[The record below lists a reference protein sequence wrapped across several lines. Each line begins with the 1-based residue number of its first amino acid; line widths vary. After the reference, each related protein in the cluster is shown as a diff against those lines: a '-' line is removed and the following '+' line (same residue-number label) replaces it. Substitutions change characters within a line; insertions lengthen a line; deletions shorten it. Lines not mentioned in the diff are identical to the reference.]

1 MATTFPD
8 IGTLR
13 IEADFPL
20 AEVSAS
26 GILVIQGGLI
36 VYANPAASGITG
48 YSLEELLGMS
58 VLELGTPESRPLI
71 EERGRLSKRGEEV
84 PKHLEM
90 KFLTR
95 DGQERWIDCTFNF
108 LTLQGKPTTIA
119 NGIDIT
125 ERKRSEEALRKAEQK
140 YRDIFENAV
149 EGIFQTTPNGRFI
162 TANPALARILGY
174 DSPDEL
180 LSSRTDI
187 AHQHYVE
194 PRHRNEFKR
203 QLEKYG
209 VVRDFEHLAYR
220 KDGRK
225 IWLSENVRSV
235 CDEKGAVL
243 YYEGFTEDI
252 TARKHAEQEEEK
264 LLITERQAR
273 LQAVVMRDAS
283 LAITQDLNLERVLET
298 LLEYLRKLVPY
309 DSANV
314 MLLEDSK
321 FVVRAL
327 SGYENFCGDFNVVRT
342 LRLDAKS
349 NPIFA
354 EICSSRRSVLIND
367 TRQDAGWE
375 RVPGADHAR
384 NWIGVPLI
392 AYGKTIGLYSLDKT
406 QPGFFTPEH
415 MKLAESLAA
424 PAASAIA
431 NARLFQLGRENAE
444 ELEQRIIERERIEM
458 ALRESESFRRTIIE
472 SEPECV
478 KLVGPDYAV
487 IDINPAGLA
496 MLGAAVTKE
505 QVIGQSVLSLIAP
518 ESRYSYMAMHER
530 VLSGESVI
538 SEFEMIGPSGERR
551 RVETHAAPL
560 RNSDSSVMAQLAI
573 TRDITQ
579 RKNAEES
586 LSIFRNLIDQ
596 STDAIE
602 VLDPNTMHFIDCN
615 TAAHEILGY
624 TREEFLSMSAFDIDP
639 VIDKN
644 LVDQRSR
651 EMDKAGFVVFES
663 VHRRKDGSTFPVE
676 INAKNIQLEKEYRL
690 AIVRDIT
697 ERKRAEGRLQEYEK
711 VVEGLEEMI
720 VVVDRDYRYL
730 LANQAYLD
738 YRGVTREE
746 LVGHLAQEVV
756 GRDIFEQAIRHHLDE
771 CFQGKIV
778 RYEMTHAYPALGER
792 HLSVAYFPIDGP
804 NGIDRAACVLDD
816 ITDEKHARAS
826 LLQSERQLAE
836 AQRLA
841 SVGSWDWDISKQTVS
856 WSDEL
861 FRIFGIPRQE
871 IELGK
876 QAFQFIHPDDRD
888 LVVSSVE
895 SALKTKED
903 YSLNYRIRRP
913 DGVERILHTRGRVLC
928 NEHGKPARM
937 FGATQD
943 VTEHQQALTA
953 LRRAEEKYRQIFEN
967 ASEGIFQSTPEGRY
981 IVANPTLALMFGF
994 DSPEELIRSR
1004 TDIAGEEYCDPKRR
1018 EEFKNQLEKCGVV
1031 RDSEQQVFRKDGSKI
1046 WISVNARVVRNNE
1059 GEVLYYEGT
1068 VQEISERKRAETRSE
1083 IFSHLARRL
1092 SGARTQP
1099 AAARIIADSAYE
1111 LFGWDSCNLHLYD
1124 AKDDIIYPLLNV
1136 DTIEG
1141 QLVDIT
1147 TSTSVKPS
1155 ARSKRVI
1162 EQGPELTLRQQPVKF
1177 DDDSIPFGDTSRPS
1191 ASLMT
1196 VPICHADNVIG
1207 LLSIHSYEAD
1217 AYDDAHL
1224 RDLHALAAYCGETLN
1239 RVRIVES
1246 LRKSEERYRELFENA
1261 KDAYYVHDLQG
1272 RYISVN
1278 RAAENLAGRKREEII
1293 GKRFSDFIAP
1303 EQLPAVSEKLC
1314 RKLIDEGETNYETE
1328 VIASDGHRVPVE
1340 VSSHL
1345 IYENG
1350 VAVRVQGTARN
1361 IAERKRAEEALRQ
1374 SEREYRGLFE
1384 NARDPILIIDP
1395 EQEIVLAVNQRACE
1409 IYGISRSDFVGISL
1423 KTISSNVE
1431 RGRMIIKETLER
1443 GMSQNFETI
1452 QRRGDGT
1459 EMFLNINA
1467 SVVEYKGQIA
1477 IQSINRD
1484 ITEQKRAEEA
1494 LRRSEERF
1502 SKAFHSSPAALSI
1515 TLLDS
1520 GRLLEVND
1528 AFLRMTGF
1536 NREEVI
1542 GRSTLELGLWDSQ
1555 HRLQMAKA
1563 LRDHRAMADFEIKFR
1578 KKSGEVREA
1587 LLSVELIQLGSG
1599 EASVLSIAQDV
1610 TERNRAEEA
1619 LQRYPRQLIEAQ
1631 EAERQSV
1638 ARELHDQIGQ
1648 VLTAIHLNLQAVRK
1662 TCETTEASMLI
1673 DEGVAIVDEALGQV
1687 RNLSFELRP
1696 SLLDDLGLAAALRW
1710 YSDRVTQRTGIQTTA
1725 LIGLPEP
1732 SRLTKELETACFR
1745 IAQEALTNVVR
1756 HSQAKN
1762 VFVRLQKRNG
1772 QIRLSVRDDGVGFE
1786 AHSQNL
1792 APFTTHLGL
1801 RGMRERALALGGRLD
1816 VRSSR
1821 RGTRIA
1827 VRFPDENKIQDRHNT
1842 LEIELS
1848 HSG

>member
-8 IGTLR
+8 IAALG
-13 IEADFPL
+13 IGADLPL
-20 AEVSAS
+20 ADASPSA
-26 GILVIQGGLI
+26 ILIIQDGLI
-36 VYANPAASGITG
+36 VYANAAASGITG
-48 YSLEELLGMS
+48 YPPEELLGRS
-58 VLELGTPESRPLI
+58 VRDLATPEFRPLI
-71 EERGRLSKRGEEV
+71 EERKLLRKRGLEV

-95 DGQERWIDCTFNF
+95 DQQERWIDCTFNF

-125 ERKRSEEALRKAEQK
+125 ERKQAEQALRQAEQK

-180 LSSRTDI
+180 LNSRTDI
-187 AHQHYVE
+187 ARQHYVD
-194 PRHRNEFKR
+194 PVQRNEFKR
-203 QLEKYG
+203 QLEEYG

-225 IWLSENVRSV
+225 IWLTENVRSV
-235 CDEKGAVL
+235 CDDKGAVL

-252 TARKHAEQEEEK
+252 TARKHAEQEQEK
-264 LLITERQAR
+264 SLITERQAR
-273 LQAVVMRDAS
+273 LQAVVMRDAN

-321 FVVRAL
+321 FVVSAL
-327 SGYENFCGDFNVVRT
+327 SGYENFRGDLNVVRT
-342 LRLDAKS
+342 LSFDAKS
-349 NPIFA
+349 NSIIA
-354 EICSSRRSVLIND
+354 EICSSHRSVLITD
-367 TRQDAGWE
+367 TEHEGAWE
-375 RVPGADHAR
+375 RVPGAEHAR

-415 MKLAESLAA
+415 MRLAESLAA

-431 NARLFQLGRENAE
+431 NARLFQLGRQNAE
-444 ELEQRIIERERIEM
+444 ELEQRIVERERIAM

-496 MLGAAVTKE
+496 MFGAGSKE
-505 QVIGQSVLSLIAP
+505 QVIGQSVLSLVAP
-518 ESRYSYMAMHER
+518 EWRYSYMAMHER

-538 SEFEMIGPSGERR
+538 SEFEMIGPNGERR

-560 RNSDSSVMAQLAI
+560 RDSISNVIAQLAI
-573 TRDITQ
+573 TRDITE

-586 LSIFRNLIDQ
+586 LNIFRNLIDQ

-602 VLDPNTMHFIDCN
+602 VLDPNTMRYIDCN
-615 TAAHEILGY
+615 TAAHQTLGY
-624 TREEFLSMSAFDIDP
+624 TREEFLSMRAFDIDP

-644 LVDQRSR
+644 LVAQLNQ
-651 EMDKAGFVVFES
+651 EMEKFGFVIFES
-663 VHRRKDGSTFPVE
+663 VHRRKDGSTFQVE
-676 INAKNIQLEKEYRL
+676 INVKNIRLEKDYRL

-697 ERKRAEGRLQEYEK
+697 ERKRSEERLQEYEK
-711 VVEGLEEMI
+711 VVEGLDEMI
-720 VVVDRDYRYL
+720 VVVDRNYRYL
-730 LANQAYLD
+730 LANQAYLN
-738 YRGVTREE
+738 YRNVTRK
-746 LVGHLAQEVV
+746 EVI
-756 GRDIFEQAIRHHLDE
+756 GRVAAEVAGNDVFEQSIRKHLDE
-771 CFQGKIV
+771 CFQGKVV
-778 RYEMTHAYPALGER
+778 RYEMTDVYPTLGER
-792 HLSVAYFPIDGP
+792 HLSVSYFPIDGP
-804 NGIDRAACVLDD
+804 HGIDRAACVLSD
-816 ITDEKHARAS
+816 ITEQKRAQES
-826 LLQSERQLAE
+826 LMQSESQLAE

-841 SVGSWDWDISKQTVS
+841 SIGSWDWDIRNGAIS

-861 FRIFGIPRQE
+861 FRIFGMPPQE
-871 IELGK
+871 IKMGK
-876 QAFQFIHPDDRD
+876 QAFEFIHPDDRD
-888 LVVSSVE
+888 LVMSSVE
-895 SALKTKED
+895 TAIKTKED
-903 YSLNYRIRRP
+903 YSLDYRICRP
-913 DGVERILHTRGRVLC
+913 DGVERILHTRGHVLC
-928 NEHGKPARM
+928 DEHGEPARV

-967 ASEGIFQSTPEGRY
+967 AGEGIFQSTPDGRY
-981 IVANPTLALMFGF
+981 IVANPTLAAMYGF
-994 DSPEELIRSR
+994 DSPQELIRSR
-1004 TDIAGEEYCDPKRR
+1004 TDIACEIYCDPKRR
-1018 EEFKNQLEKCGVV
+1018 EEFKDQLEEFGVV
-1031 RDSEQQVFRKDGSKI
+1031 RDFEHQVFRKDGSKI
-1046 WISVNARVVRNNE
+1046 WIAVNARVVRNNE

-1083 IFSHLARRL
+1083 IFSHLARKL
-1092 SGARTQP
+1092 SGARTQL
-1099 AAARIIADSAYE
+1099 AAGRIIADSAYE

-1124 AKDDIIYPLLNV
+1124 AENDIIHPLLNV
-1136 DTIEG
+1136 DTING
-1141 QLVDIT
+1141 RQVDIT
-1147 TSTSVKPS
+1147 VSTITKPS

-1162 EQGPELTLRQQPVKF
+1162 DHGPELILREQPVKF
-1177 DDDSIPFGDTSRPS
+1177 DDDSIPFGDKARPS

-1196 VPICHADNVIG
+1196 VPICHADNIIG
-1207 LLSIHSYEAD
+1207 LLSIHSYDAD
-1217 AYDDAHL
+1217 AYDESDL
-1224 RDLHALAAYCGETLN
+1224 RDLHALATYCGEAVN
-1239 RVRIVES
+1239 RVRIEES
-1246 LRKSEERYRELFENA
+1246 LRVSEERYRELFESA

-1278 RAAENLAGRKREEII
+1278 RAAENLAGLSREQII
-1293 GKRFSDFIAP
+1293 GRKFSDFIAP
-1303 EQLPAVSEKLC
+1303 EHLTTVSEKLC
-1314 RKLIDEGETNYETE
+1314 RKLIEEGETDYETE
-1328 VIASDGHRVPVE
+1328 VVASDGRRVPVE

-1361 IAERKRAEEALRQ
+1361 ITERKRAEAALRQ

-1384 NARDPILIIDP
+1384 NARDAILIIDP

-1409 IYGISRSDFVGISL
+1409 VYGISRSEFVGISL
-1423 KTISSNVE
+1423 QTISNNVE
-1431 RGRMIIKETLER
+1431 RGRMVIKETLEH
-1443 GMSQNFETI
+1443 GMAHDFETI

-1459 EMFLNINA
+1459 EMFLHINA
-1467 SVVEYKGQIA
+1467 SVVEYKGRIA

-1484 ITEQKRAEEA
+1484 ITEQKRA
-1494 LRRSEERF
+1494 
-1502 SKAFHSSPAALSI
+1502 
-1515 TLLDS
+1515 
-1520 GRLLEVND
+1520 
-1528 AFLRMTGF
+1528 
-1536 NREEVI
+1536 
-1542 GRSTLELGLWDSQ
+1542 
-1555 HRLQMAKA
+1555 
-1563 LRDHRAMADFEIKFR
+1563 
-1578 KKSGEVREA
+1578 
-1587 LLSVELIQLGSG
+1587 
-1599 EASVLSIAQDV
+1599 QD
-1610 TERNRAEEA
+1610 A
-1619 LQRYPRQLIEAQ
+1619 LQSYPRQLIEAQ

-1662 TCETTEASMLI
+1662 TCETTEACVLI

-1710 YSDRVTQRTGIQTTA
+1710 YTDRFTQRTGIQAATM
-1725 LIGLPEP
+1725 INLPDSP
-1732 SRLTKELETACFR
+1732 ARLTKELETACFR

-1762 VFVRLQKRNG
+1762 VAVRLQKLND
-1772 QIRLSVRDDGVGFE
+1772 QIRLSVKDDGVGFA

-1801 RGMRERALALGGRLD
+1801 RGMRERALALGGQLE
-1816 VRSSR
+1816 VSSSH
-1821 RGTRIA
+1821 RGTRISA
-1827 VRFPDENKIQDRHNT
+1827 SFPDENKKEDRYY
-1842 LEIELS
+1842 IS
-1848 HSG
+1848 